1 MKNKE
6 GFTLVELLAVIAI
19 LAILVIIA
27 LPNIV
32 GMFND
37 AKKNLFLTEAKT
49 LFKETSNKFISGS
62 MSGSNSKNVYCKS
75 LNDENNP
82 LDVTTSNTYYY
93 IETNSTGKITK
104 FIVWNSSN
112 YLIKKT
118 GDDIKIND
126 LDSVS
131 EGEDSLKEITCAN
144 VLSKLE
150 LEENKTLDKNVNDLT
165 NTTWILND
173 EGYEFSLIGSSTST
187 SNRLSD
193 LPKVHINFVS
203 NGISYTGI
211 DSIYLPFSS
220 PISTVSGLIGV
231 SKIDFPFGDTID
243 VNSGAIVYVISDSEG
258 AFVPYYSNKW
268 INNNYKTINI
278 TGGEDANNT
287 VVIDWFKNHGERIK

>member
-6 GFTLVELLAVIAI
+6 GLTLVELLAVIAI

-32 GMFND
+32 GMFNG
-37 AKKNLFLTEAKT
+37 AKKSLFLTEAKT

-75 LNDENNP
+75 LKDENNP

-104 FIVWNSSN
+104 FIVWNNSN

-131 EGEDSLKEITCAN
+131 EDENNLEEITCVN
-144 VLSKLE
+144 VLNKLE
-150 LEENKTLDKNVNDLT
+150 LEDNKTLDKNVSDLT

-173 EGYEFSLIGSSTST
+173 NGYNFSLVGSSSTS
-187 SNRLSD
+187 NKLSD
-193 LPKVHINFVS
+193 LPKVYINFIS

-220 PISTVSGLIGV
+220 STDIASSLIGV

-243 VNSGAIVYVISDSEG
+243 MNSGAIVYVISDSEG
-258 AFVPYYSNKW
+258 AFVPYYINKW

>member
-32 GMFND
+32 GMFNG

-75 LNDENNP
+75 LKDENNP

-104 FIVWNSSN
+104 FIVWNNSN

-131 EGEDSLKEITCAN
+131 EGEDSLKEITCVN
-144 VLSKLE
+144 VLNKLE
-150 LEENKTLDKNVNDLT
+150 LEENKTLDKNVSDLT

-173 EGYEFSLIGSSTST
+173 NGYNFSLVGSSSTS
-187 SNRLSD
+187 NKLSD

-203 NGISYTGI
+203 NGINYTGI

-220 PISTVSGLIGV
+220 PINTVSGLIGV

-243 VNSGAIVYVISDSEG
+243 MNSGAIVYVISDSEG
-258 AFVPYYSNKW
+258 AFVPYYINKW

>member
-1 MKNKE
+1 MKNKD

-32 GMFND
+32 GMFNG

-75 LNDENNP
+75 LKDENNP

-93 IETNSTGKITK
+93 IETNNTGKITK
-104 FIVWNSSN
+104 FIVWNNSN

-131 EGEDSLKEITCAN
+131 EGEDSLKEITCVN
-144 VLSKLE
+144 VLNKLE

-165 NTTWILND
+165 NTTWILD
-173 EGYEFSLIGSSTST
+173 DGGYEFSLIGST
-187 SNRLSD
+187 SNKLSD

-220 PISTVSGLIGV
+220 PINTVSGLIGV

-243 VNSGAIVYVISDSEG
+243 MNSGAIVYVISDSEG
-258 AFVPYYSNKW
+258 AFVPYYINKW

-278 TGGEDANNT
+278 TGGEDSNNT

>member
-1 MKNKE
+1 MQV
-6 GFTLVELLAVIAI
+6 LQL
-19 LAILVIIA
+19 LVIIA
-27 LPNIV
+27 LPNVV
-32 GMFND
+32 GMFNS

-49 LFKETSNKFISGS
+49 LFKETSNKFISSS
-62 MSGSNSKNVYCKS
+62 MGDSKNVYCKS
-75 LNDENNP
+75 LSDENNP

-150 LEENKTLDKNVNDLT
+150 LEENKTLDKNVSDLT

-173 EGYEFSLIGSSTST
+173 DGYEFSLIGSSTST
-187 SNRLSD
+187 SNRLSG

-220 PISTVSGLIGV
+220 PISTASGLIGV

-243 VNSGAIVYVISDSEG
+243 VNSGVIVYVISDSEG
-258 AFVPYYSNKW
+258 AFAPYYSNKW
-268 INNNYKTINI
+268 INNDYKTINI

>member
-1 MKNKE
+1 MKNKD

-19 LAILVIIA
+19 LSILVIIA

-32 GMFND
+32 GMFNG

-75 LNDENNP
+75 LKDENNP

-93 IETNSTGKITK
+93 IETNNTGKITK
-104 FIVWNSSN
+104 FIVWNNSN

-131 EGEDSLKEITCAN
+131 EGEDSLKEITCVN
-144 VLSKLE
+144 VLNKLE

-165 NTTWILND
+165 NTTWILD
-173 EGYEFSLIGSSTST
+173 DGGYEFSLIGST
-187 SNRLSD
+187 SNKLSD

-203 NGISYTGI
+203 NGISYAGI

-220 PISTVSGLIGV
+220 PINTVSGLIGV

-243 VNSGAIVYVISDSEG
+243 MNSGAIVYVISDSEG
-258 AFVPYYSNKW
+258 AFVPYYINKW

-278 TGGEDANNT
+278 TGGEDANNLSL
-287 VVIDWFKNHGERIK
+287 IHI